1 MKQATSLRLEGV
13 FLCRIRSVGPGSEVF
28 PGHQSQAC
36 KRYPT
41 CGLCVPASSICILT
55 FILAS
60 VWGGQCCVIVQPIYD
75 ETAVWGGWNAECLP
89 SFVVL
94 LLLCEVSGGL
104 GFSPRCYLGCGM
116 G

>member
-1 MKQATSLRLEGV
+1 MKKATSLRLEGV

-28 PGHQSQAC
+28 PGHQSLAC

-41 CGLCVPASSICILT
+41 CGLCVPASSSRAM
-55 FILAS
+55 AS